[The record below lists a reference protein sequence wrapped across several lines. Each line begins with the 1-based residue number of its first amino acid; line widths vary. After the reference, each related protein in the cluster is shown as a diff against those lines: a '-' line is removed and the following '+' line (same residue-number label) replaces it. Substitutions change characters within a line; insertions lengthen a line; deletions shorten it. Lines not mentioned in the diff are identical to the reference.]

1 VFTILRRTVGLWWR
15 TWPWLVAIYLTGWFL
30 RYWALQLA
38 IHVGLVYGN
47 TWGNVVLSLAP
58 LLRLLTYLAMFVVLR
73 SAAPGL
79 QMVETGGAQPRGVY
93 DVVASAILPFLV
105 VYTAWKLI
113 MEDQFIYEVTVRY
126 TKVTQ
131 LQPGTVSVDVMS
143 DAGLGMW
150 LAVAIAFGLRELIT
164 RFRDRL
170 PRWTMLIAAYLE
182 VLWLFLVFRASAAA
196 VFGTPR
202 WIAQRRVMVWFAGI
216 RDDVFSRVAWLAD
229 WWNAAGSVLGS
240 LVSVLAL
247 ALAWLAIAGV
257 VYGTPLP
264 PTWAGARR
272 VLLGDRAGSA
282 VGRVVDRGRRTAQAR
297 WQRLPTEIRARVA
310 EFGRAQLGRFG
321 PIVDAARLI
330 LHGGAVPIAFFVL
343 AYTALVLLAP
353 NGAYFSKDVT
363 DGYLWRAVALL
374 IGPHDW
380 PWWQAYAQTIRA
392 AVGAVIDPIRIALV
406 AAAYW
411 YCVGRVRVEHTA
423 VESGSVEADH
433 P

>member
-1 VFTILRRTVGLWWR
+1 VFTIARRTVGLWWR

-38 IHVGLVYGN
+38 IHVGLAYGN

-58 LLRLLTYLAMFVVLR
+58 LLRLLTYLAMFMVIR

-79 QMVETGGAQPRGVY
+79 QMIQTDYSQPRGAF
-93 DVVASAILPFLV
+93 DIVASAILPFLV
-105 VYTAWKLI
+105 IYTAWKLI
-113 MEDQFIYEVTVRY
+113 LEDQFTYMT
-126 TKVTQ
+126 
-131 LQPGTVSVDVMS
+131 TVSYTMLDQQRFSAAADLWSHV
-143 DAGLGMW
+143 GLGTW
-150 LAVAIAFGLRELIT
+150 LAIAIAFSLRQLMT

-170 PRWTMLIAAYLE
+170 PRWTMIIAAYLE
-182 VLWLFLVFRASAAA
+182 VLWLFLVFRVSAAA
-196 VFGTPR
+196 VFGTPK
-202 WIAQRRVMVWFAGI
+202 WIAQRRVVVWFAGI
-216 RDDVFSRVAWLAD
+216 RDDVFAHIAWLAD
-229 WWNAAGSVLGS
+229 WWNAVGNVLGS
-240 LVSVLAL
+240 LLSVLAL
-247 ALAWLAIAGV
+247 ALVWLAIAGV

-272 VLLGDRAGSA
+272 VLLGDRGGMA
-282 VGRVVDRGRRTAQAR
+282 VGRVVDRGRRTAQDR
-297 WQRLPTEIRARVA
+297 WQRLPAEIRTRVT
-310 EFGRAQLGRFG
+310 EFGRAQLGRFA

-330 LHGGAVPIAFFVL
+330 LHAGAVPIAFFVV
-343 AYTALVLLAP
+343 AYTGLVLLAP
-353 NGAYFSKDVT
+353 NGVYFSRDVT

-392 AVGAVIDPIRIALV
+392 AVGAVVDPIRVTLV

-411 YCVGRVRVEHTA
+411 YCVDRVRVEHTA
-423 VESGSVEADH
+423 VESAGVEADR